1 VSGACNAQYQ
11 CNITV
16 AGSISNLLV
25 DGNNYT
31 TSSSVAAWCDG
42 GRCYGAANVPLTATA
57 PFVITCDQLSGT
69 QACSAT
75 ISGAADAIFTNGKSL
90 GKFSAILTS

>member
-1 VSGACNAQYQ
+1 MFHLVSGACNAEYQ

-42 GRCYGAANVPLTATA
+42 GRCYGAANAPVTATA
-57 PFVITCDQLSGT
+57 PFVITIGCQKSVRAMRLGHQHHYYCKLQSY
-69 QACSAT
+69 AT
-75 ISGAADAIFTNGKSL
+75 L
-90 GKFSAILTS
+90 